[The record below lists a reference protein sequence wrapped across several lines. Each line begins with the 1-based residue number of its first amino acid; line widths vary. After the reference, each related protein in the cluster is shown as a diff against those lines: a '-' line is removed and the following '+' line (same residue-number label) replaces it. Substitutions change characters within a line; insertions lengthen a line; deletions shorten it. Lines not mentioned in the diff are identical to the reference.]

1 MTATGP
7 GGSSQLERVAAIE
20 PDDEPVRG
28 RRWRRLNFLTGFT
41 IVTIVVLTAL
51 VSFVWTPYDPERVDA
66 SKRLLDLGEQGHVL
80 GTDEFGRDL
89 LSQIMVGSQ
98 TALFVGV
105 LAVGIAIVI
114 GIPIGAF
121 AAIKRGWI
129 EDLVMRISDVIY
141 AFPPVLLAI
150 LLVAAVSPGTTSA
163 MVAIGIAYVP
173 IVARV
178 TRGASLSVLE
188 RDFIAAAR
196 GYGRRSAFIFV
207 RHVLPNISSV
217 LIVQMTVLFS
227 LAILAE
233 AALSFLG
240 IGTQPPTPS
249 WGRSLR
255 DAQTFVQITPRLAI
269 WPGMA
274 IALTVLGF
282 NLMGDGIR
290 DALDPRLEV
299 RRS

>member
-1 MTATGP
+1 M
-7 GGSSQLERVAAIE
+7 
-20 PDDEPVRG
+20 
-28 RRWRRLNFLTGFT
+28 RWRRINLVIGAT
-41 IVTIVVLTAL
+41 IVLIVVATAL
-51 VSFVWTPYDPERVDA
+51 ISFAWTPFDPQRV
-66 SKRLLDLGEQGHVL
+66 SSGERLLGVGENGHLL
-80 GTDEFGRDL
+80 GTDHFGRDV

-105 LAVGIAIVI
+105 LAVGIAVVI
-114 GIPIGAF
+114 GIPLGGF
-121 AAIKRGWI
+121 AAARRGLT
-129 EDLVMRISDVIY
+129 EDVVMRASDIIY

-150 LLVAAVSPGTTSA
+150 LLVAAASPGVGPA

-178 TRGASLSVLE
+178 TRGAALSVFEL
-188 RDFIAAAR
+188 DFVAAAR
-196 GYGRRSAFIFV
+196 TYGRTKAHIFL
-207 RHVLPNISSV
+207 RHVLPNIASV
-217 LIVQMTVLFS
+217 LIVQVTVLFA

-240 IGTQPPTPS
+240 IGAQPPRPS

-255 DAQTFVQITPRLAI
+255 DAQTFIQLSPRLAV

-274 IALTVLGF
+274 IAFTVLGF
-282 NLMGDGIR
+282 NLLGDGLR

-299 RRS
+299 RRT